1 MVKPK
6 ILITGASGLI
16 GGLVLKALCRKYD
29 FTTVNRRK
37 VEGFPTT
44 QADISDLEA
53 ILPAF
58 KGIDSVLHLASHTAG
73 NNWDKQMSVDI
84 GGTYNVYEAA
94 RRSGVKRVVYAS
106 SGGTMLGYEGDQPY
120 FDIVAAHYDKVPD
133 QWQMVTHEWA
143 PRPNDLFYVAKVCG
157 EVIGRYFSDQYGIS
171 SVNIRLGAVLADDKP
186 TLRRHYPG
194 YLSQADCVQMIDKC
208 LSAPESVQY
217 DIFDAISDNRWRWRD
232 TSHANDVLGWQPEGS
247 AENYEIEDQ
256 GGPHQVNK
264 TFALRE
270 D

>member
-94 RRSGVKRVVYAS
+94 
-106 SGGTMLGYEGDQPY
+106 D
-120 FDIVAAHYDKVPD
+120 
-133 QWQMVTHEWA
+133 
-143 PRPNDLFYVAKVCG
+143 CG
-157 EVIGRYFSDQYGIS
+157 
-171 SVNIRLGAVLADDKP
+171 SV
-186 TLRRHYPG
+186 
-194 YLSQADCVQMIDKC
+194 
-208 LSAPESVQY
+208 
-217 DIFDAISDNRWRWRD
+217 
-232 TSHANDVLGWQPEGS
+232 
-247 AENYEIEDQ
+247 
-256 GGPHQVNK
+256 
-264 TFALRE
+264 
-270 D
+270 

>member
-16 GGLVLKALCRKYD
+16 GGIVLKTLCRKYD

-37 VEGFPTT
+37 VESFPTT
-44 QADISDLEA
+44 QADIADLEA

-58 KGIDSVLHLASHTAG
+58 KGIDSVLHLASHTEG

-120 FDIVAAHYDKVPD
+120 FDIVAAQYDKVPD

-171 SVNIRLGAVLADDKP
+171 SVNIRLGAVLTEDKP
-186 TLRRHYPG
+186 TLSRH
-194 YLSQADCVQMIDKC
+194 
-208 LSAPESVQY
+208 
-217 DIFDAISDNRWRWRD
+217 
-232 TSHANDVLGWQPEGS
+232 
-247 AENYEIEDQ
+247 
-256 GGPHQVNK
+256 
-264 TFALRE
+264 
-270 D
+270 